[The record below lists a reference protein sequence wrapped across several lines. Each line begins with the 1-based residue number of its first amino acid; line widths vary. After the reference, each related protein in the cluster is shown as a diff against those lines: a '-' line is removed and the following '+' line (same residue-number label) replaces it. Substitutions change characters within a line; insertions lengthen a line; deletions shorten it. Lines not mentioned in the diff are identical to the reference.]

1 MDCALLSDV
10 GIPTMLFGPEGA
22 GLHGKKEYATVD
34 SIGKVTDALT
44 QVALDFCGKYY
55 LRS

>member
-34 SIGKVTDALT
+34 SIGKVTGALT
-44 QVALDFCGKYY
+44 QVALDFC
-55 LRS
+55 R